1 LQHDNFALKAYQIN
15 TSYGLFYITKTLL
28 MLNTVPAYVTAV
40 FILTVLLTLWLF
52 VKSTKNKTL
61 VTIISLA
68 WLALTGVLAYTGFF
82 KNTSGLP
89 LHFIFA
95 IAPPLLTIILLFAT
109 NGGRRFIN
117 NIDLRTITLLSIV
130 RIPVEFVLYWLFM
143 NKAVPELMTFA
154 GRNFDILSGITA
166 PIVYFIC
173 FKNNIVINKR
183 LLLIWNL
190 VSLLLLLN
198 IVVNAILS
206 LPFPFQQFAFNQPNI
221 AVLYFPFIWL
231 PSFIVMIVLF
241 SHLIAISRLT
251 KK

>member
-1 LQHDNFALKAYQIN
+1 
-15 TSYGLFYITKTLL
+15 
-28 MLNTVPAYVTAV
+28 MLNNVPAYVTAV
-40 FILTVLLTLWLF
+40 FIATVLLTLWLF
-52 VKSTKNKTL
+52 VKATKNKII
-61 VTIISLA
+61 VTIISLV
-68 WLALTGVLAYTGFF
+68 WLALTGVLAYNGFF
-82 KNTSGLP
+82 KNTSGFP
-89 LHFIFA
+89 PHFIFA
-95 IAPPLLTIILLFAT
+95 VAPPLLAIILLFVT
-109 NGGRRFIN
+109 NGGTRFIN

-143 NKAVPELMTFA
+143 NKAVPELMTFT
-154 GRNFDILSGITA
+154 GRNFDILAGITA

-173 FKNNIVINKR
+173 FKDNIVINKR
-183 LLLIWNL
+183 LLFVWNL
-190 VSLLLLLN
+190 ISLLLLLN